1 LREIK
6 AITEST
12 NMKFV
17 SVQNE
22 ILVLVTLNITLPL
35 NSQVQLKAY
44 VSAQSDKLEMSVQE
58 GGSNLSSGQRQLL
71 CLARALLRN
80 NKILVID
87 EATANVDQKTDE
99 LIQET
104 LRKRF
109 VDCTVLTIAHRLN
122 TIIDSDR
129 VMVMDG
135 GELVEFDTPKAL
147 LENSSSIF
155 YTLVQETGYPAS
167 LHEAAIKAY
176 NNKHNIKR

>member
-1 LREIK
+1 MSR
-6 AITEST
+6 
-12 NMKFV
+12 
-17 SVQNE
+17 
-22 ILVLVTLNITLPL
+22 
-35 NSQVQLKAY
+35 
-44 VSAQSDKLEMSVQE
+44 QSDKLEMSIQE

-109 VDCTVLTIAHRLN
+109 VDCTVLTIAHRIN

-135 GELVEFDTPKAL
+135 GELVEFDSPKVL
-147 LENSSSIF
+147 LENKDSIF
-155 YTLVQETGYPAS
+155 TMLVKETGFLES
-167 LHEAAIKAY
+167 LRDAAIQAY
-176 NNKHNIKR
+176 NLKKTELIKS